1 MGVTTPC
8 CGLSGTKFHF
18 KFRWCDRFKK
28 FILADAFC
36 QGCRESTPFPHRTTS
51 FFNIKS
57 KLCFRT
63 PKPDLFTCLM
73 IFVMYT
79 CIIMPEFH
87 ALSQT
92 GQDEE
97 FESSSCNC
105 NGSFHCNY
113 FPTLH
118 CSFYVASQIIYR
130 FQIPESRIRFQQIVL
145 PEVLLPGLDSGF
157 WTGLDSGFW
166 TGLLVFIFGGQ
177 GHS

>member
-1 MGVTTPC
+1 MGVTNPC

-73 IFVMYT
+73 IFVMYI

-130 FQIPESRIRFQQIVL
+130 FQNPDSRIQN
-145 PEVLLPGLDSGF
+145 PE
-157 WTGLDSGFW
+157 
-166 TGLLVFIFGGQ
+166 
-177 GHS
+177 